1 MKKLFYF
8 TIPIVLIIS
17 YIFFMQSNNTYY
29 IVNAQ
34 TIENQII
41 QNLFEI
47 AEKANSDVPQIAEV
61 KNSSELI
68 AMSIENDTKSI
79 ANNPTLQALHIE
91 DIANF
96 GSVESSGV

>member
-1 MKKLFYF
+1 MQRLFYF
-8 TIPIVLIIS
+8 TIPIVVITSFIS
-17 YIFFMQSNNTYY
+17 FIQSNTAYN

-34 TIENQII
+34 TIENEIL

-47 AEKANSDVPQIAEV
+47 VEKANSDVPEIIEA

-68 AMSIENDTKSI
+68 AMSIENDTESI
-79 ANNPTLQALHIE
+79 ANNPTLQALQIE

-96 GSVESSGV
+96 YSNYLK